1 MIDQRE
7 ITPQTKN
14 KNRDISRH
22 IKYIDKYFH
31 PFMLGIRIIC
41 ISYPTYREKTPNCYV
56 IPVGVRFAN
65 KSHEKQKINK
75 KFL

>member
-1 MIDQRE
+1 MIDKRE

-31 PFMLGIRIIC
+31 QFMLCIRIIC
-41 ISYPTYREKTPNCYV
+41 ISYPIYIYIYIEREREKTPN
-56 IPVGVRFAN
+56 
-65 KSHEKQKINK
+65 
-75 KFL
+75 